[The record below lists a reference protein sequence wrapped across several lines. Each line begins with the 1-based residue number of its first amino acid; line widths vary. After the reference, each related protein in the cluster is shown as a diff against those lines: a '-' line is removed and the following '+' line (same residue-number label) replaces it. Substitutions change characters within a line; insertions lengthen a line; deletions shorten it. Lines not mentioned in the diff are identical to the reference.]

1 MLRILLSFC
10 VFFSQSNKANAKS
23 SNEIYLPF
31 TSILSDGLI
40 AIMLIPMSS
49 SGT

>member
-31 TSILSDGLI
+31 TSILSDSSLI
-40 AIMLIPMSS
+40 AIMLIPSYV
-49 SGT
+49 

>member
-31 TSILSDGLI
+31 TSILSALI
-40 AIMLIPMSS
+40 AIMLIPSYV
-49 SGT
+49 